1 MGIKMKYV
9 QALEYIA
16 GCRHLG
22 SVPGLESTKELLRRL
37 GSPEQELSFIHIA
50 GTNGKGSV
58 LGMISSV
65 LASAGYR
72 TGRYLSPVISD
83 YRERFW
89 INGKLMAKAELGRY
103 MEIVR
108 NAAES
113 MERDGLAHPTVFE
126 METALGFL
134 WFRDKKCDLAV
145 VETGMGGLLD
155 ATNVIPAPLL
165 CVLTSISMDHMAALG
180 GSLREIAEQ
189 KAGIIKSG
197 SRVVSVKQPVQAMEV
212 LQETCRRLGC
222 PLRVADPQKATGVR
236 HGLERQRLSY
246 GGYRGLVIPL
256 AGQYQIDNC
265 VIAIE
270 ALQTLMELGYAIPEE
285 KLRCG
290 LADVKW
296 PGRFQV
302 IRKNPLFV
310 VDGAHNADGAAR
322 LAESVRLYFT
332 NRRIIYI
339 IGILKDK
346 EAEKIL
352 EATCGYAAA
361 LITVAAREN
370 PRGIPAIPAIA
381 LAELARTYHENV
393 TAADSLEEAVEM
405 ALLLAGPQDVIIAFG
420 SLSFQGE
427 LLKIVQDD
435 RIRRGD
441 THDR

>member
-1 MGIKMKYV
+1 MKYA

-16 GCRHLG
+16 DCRHLG

-58 LGMISSV
+58 LGMISCV
-65 LASAGYR
+65 LAAAGYR

-83 YRERFW
+83 YRERYW

-108 NAAES
+108 DAAES
-113 MERDGLAHPTVFE
+113 MEQDGLAHPTVFE

-134 WFRDKKCDLAV
+134 WFRDKKCDLV
-145 VETGMGGLLD
+145 VAETGMGGLLD
-155 ATNVIPAPLL
+155 ATNVIPPPLL
-165 CVLTSISMDHMAALG
+165 CVLTSISMDHMSALG

-189 KAGIIKSG
+189 KAGIVKPG
-197 SRVVSVKQPVQAMEV
+197 SRVVSVKQPEQAMEV
-212 LQETCRRLGC
+212 IRDTCGQLGC
-222 PLRVADPQKATGVR
+222 PLRVADPQRATGVR
-236 HGLERQRLSY
+236 RGLERQRLSY
-246 GGYRGLVIPL
+246 GGYQGLMIPL

-265 VIAIE
+265 VTAIE
-270 ALQTLMELGYAIPEE
+270 ALQTLMEMGYAIPEE
-285 KLRCG
+285 KLRAG

-302 IRKNPLFV
+302 IAKNPLFV
-310 VDGAHNADGAAR
+310 SDGAHNADGAKR

-352 EATCGYAAA
+352 EATCGCAAA
-361 LITVAAREN
+361 LITVSAGEN
-370 PRGIPAIPAIA
+370 PRGIPAIPAIE
-381 LAELARTYHENV
+381 LAELARSYHENV

-405 ALLLAGPQDVIIAFG
+405 ALLLAGPQDVVIAFG

-427 LLKIVQDD
+427 LLKIVQNGG
-435 RIRRGD
+435 IRRGD